1 MPPTPANRP
10 VVSPVPYRRPLLL
23 PGLFFLLGVALT
35 GLWFHHQPPPP
46 ATLTLAAVSQN
57 RLGALAAPVT
67 LHFYSVLPANGDATL
82 PAYAGRVAL
91 LLDAVQTASGG
102 KVQVTRLETPAD
114 TSAATADGIQA
125 FDLDQGAAS
134 FLGLTMLSGTNRETF
149 ARLDP
154 DWEPALEFDLVRALV
169 RVATPPPAPK
179 PAPEIA
185 RPSPEIVASIH
196 RLIPDVPGTSVATAN
211 QIFHAE
217 FLKECGDA
225 GTEMETAMNTA
236 QQRVIQAQTAGAPA
250 ELAAAQ
256 KNLAQVQVAQAEKIR
271 QIAANL
277 QIRLAVFQNLKRGA
291 VSPGN

>member
-1 MPPTPANRP
+1 
-10 VVSPVPYRRPLLL
+10 
-23 PGLFFLLGVALT
+23 
-35 GLWFHHQPPPP
+35 
-46 ATLTLAAVSQN
+46 
-57 RLGALAAPVT
+57 
-67 LHFYSVLPANGDATL
+67 
-82 PAYAGRVAL
+82 VAL

-196 RLIPDVPGTSVATAN
+196 RLIPDVPGTRFSMRN
-211 QIFHAE
+211 
-217 FLKECGDA
+217 
-225 GTEMETAMNTA
+225 
-236 QQRVIQAQTAGAPA
+236 
-250 ELAAAQ
+250 
-256 KNLAQVQVAQAEKIR
+256 
-271 QIAANL
+271 
-277 QIRLAVFQNLKRGA
+277 
-291 VSPGN
+291 S